1 MTTLTYDPTET
12 PEGELTAEEQDSLAV
27 GEKLIAEQEKAYAG
41 KFRDAEELEKAYIE
55 LQKKFSSRNTKDAS
69 EVEDSEPEEVEQEPE
84 EDDEEPS
91 GSILDK
97 LWEQAQ
103 EGKFSED
110 TIKELKNVK
119 PEDMAKMY
127 LDYRQSIESDNKGIE
142 FTEQDAKELRGITG
156 GDEGYTNLIEW
167 ASENMT
173 EKYIDMYDAVM
184 ASGDKAAITFAVEAL
199 YAKYQDAVGVEG
211 QLLTGKPAKST
222 QNVFRSQAEV
232 VRAMKDPRYDSDP
245 AYRADVFAKLE
256 NSDLKY

>member
-55 LQKKFSSRNTKDAS
+55 LQKKFSSRNTKDTS
-69 EVEDSEPEEVEQEPE
+69 EVEDSEPEEVEQESE

-127 LDYRQSIESDNKGIE
+127 LDYRQSIEANDKGVE

-156 GDEGYTNLIEW
+156 GDEGYTNLMKW
-167 ASENMT
+167 AGENMT

-184 ASGDKAAITFAVEAL
+184 ASGDKAAMTFAVEAL

-211 QLLTGKPAKST
+211 QLLTGKPAKFT